1 MTVGFSRGG
10 NDVGQPARAVALS
23 SVELTKNEARERV

>member
-1 MTVGFSRGG
+1 MTVGFNRGG
-10 NDVGQPARAVALS
+10 GVARTAPS